1 MKNQFIKKN
10 KKKIAFIFSTFTI
23 YIVLLTIIS
32 NWNTLIFTNR
42 GEPEEIFYI
51 NDKNTYSQEIYLKN
65 TKNMN
70 VNVLID
76 ENLLKYPQTDKYI
89 NFIIEQDVEKSE
101 YKYELKN
108 IDESG
113 WTVINVDTDFSKFK
127 NGKANLIIESEDINE
142 NYIGLLF
149 TSGLQ
154 KYEIKPVKINN
165 IQKDNMYISLSYSI
179 SNNELGFL
187 KSINFCLY
195 IVILELLC
203 IYIYRM
209 YKKFPITV
217 ISFIIVLL
225 SAFKYNTININ
236 EIDGWIR
243 TTWIMDYKFGLL
255 NRGFLGTILSLISN
269 NAISDNTLI
278 ILFRVFTV
286 LLIFISIFWINYIE
300 KNTKECIEIKNNLYL
315 WIFSPLFITYFL
327 SGETL
332 FGRIDI
338 ILLIIFFLSLLII
351 TKKNNHYV
359 NLLLPILFFVGVLVY
374 HEFTILIF
382 PMLILIMYLNYLN
395 SDIFDKKYFFYIMI
409 ASVIVTIITTI
420 CLMFNNS
427 LIKDGVMPS
436 QFYAW
441 MKSKVDMPIDFTQSI
456 TYAYGG
462 RNQKMMDTLDIF
474 RHHLRFRFFL
484 MNVCL
489 SPIYI
494 YISKQYIRIIN
505 NKESIKEKMVY
516 IMLLLSPMLLVLT
529 LNGTDYLRYI
539 CVFFTVYINSFLS
552 ALLIDEK
559 ASIILKKSNESYS
572 GLEKIFHMMF
582 ILIICGF
589 ATNSCWPFMDVDN
602 NIIIFFDN
610 IVNNLN

>member
-10 KKKIAFIFSTFTI
+10 KKKIAFIFSTFAI

-32 NWNTLIFTNR
+32 NWNTLIFINR
-42 GEPEEIFYI
+42 GGLEEIFYI
-51 NDKNTYSQEIYLKN
+51 NDKNTYLQEIYLKN
-65 TKNMN
+65 VKNMN

-76 ENLLKYPQTDKYI
+76 ENLLKYPKTEEYI
-89 NFIIEQDVEKSE
+89 NFIIEQGEEKSE

-127 NGKANLIIESEDINE
+127 NGKANLIIESKNINK

-165 IQKDNMYISLSYSI
+165 IQKDNMYISLSYNI
-179 SNNELGFL
+179 SNNKLGFF
-187 KSINFCLY
+187 KSIKYCLY

-203 IYIYRM
+203 IYLYRT
-209 YKKFPITV
+209 YKKFPVTI
-217 ISFIIVLL
+217 ISLIIVAL

-255 NRGFLGTILSLISN
+255 NRGFLGTILSWISS
-269 NAISDNTLI
+269 NAISDNMLI
-278 ILFRVFTV
+278 VLFRVFT
-286 LLIFISIFWINYIE
+286 LILIFISIFWINYIE
-300 KNTKECIEIKNNLYL
+300 KNTKKDAEIKNNLYL

-327 SGETL
+327 TGKTV

-351 TKKNNHYV
+351 TNKNNHYI
-359 NLLLPILFFVGVLVY
+359 NLLLPILFFIGVLVY

-382 PMLILIMYLNYLN
+382 PMVILIMYINYLN
-395 SDIFDKKYFFYIMI
+395 ADIFDKKYFFYIMLT
-409 ASVIVTIITTI
+409 STIVTVVTTI
-420 CLMFNNS
+420 YLMFNNS
-427 LIKDGVMPS
+427 LIRAEIMPS

-441 MKSKVDMPIDFTQSI
+441 MKSKVDVPIDFTQSI

-474 RHHLRFRFFL
+474 RNHLRFRFFL
-484 MNVCL
+484 MNICL

-494 YISKQYIRIIN
+494 YISKQYIKIIN
-505 NKESIKEKMVY
+505 NKENIKEKIAYV
-516 IMLLLSPMLLVLT
+516 MLLFSPILLILT
-529 LNGTDYLRYI
+529 LDATDYFRYI

-552 ALLIDEK
+552 VLLIDKK
-559 ASIILKKSNESYS
+559 ASIILKTSNESYS
-572 GLEKIFHMMF
+572 GLEKIFHMIF
-582 ILIICGF
+582 VLSICGF
-589 ATNSCWPFMDVDN
+589 LTNTCWPFMDIDN

>member
-1 MKNQFIKKN
+1 M
-10 KKKIAFIFSTFTI
+10 
-23 YIVLLTIIS
+23 S
-32 NWNTLIFTNR
+32 NWNTLVFTNR
-42 GEPEEIFYI
+42 REPEGVFYI
-51 NDKNTYSQEIYLKN
+51 NDKNTYSQEVYLKN
-65 TKNMN
+65 TKDMN
-70 VNVLID
+70 VMVLID
-76 ENLLKYPQTDKYI
+76 EILLKYPQTDKYI
-89 NFIIEQDVEKSE
+89 DFIIEQDEQLSE

-113 WTVINVDTDFSKFK
+113 WTVINIDTDFSKFQ
-127 NGKANLIIESEDINE
+127 NGKANLRIKSENINE
-142 NYIGLLF
+142 DYIGLFL

-154 KYEIKPVKINN
+154 KYDIQPVKINN
-165 IQKDNMYISLSYSI
+165 IQKENMYISLSYNI
-179 SNNELGFL
+179 SNNKLGL
-187 KSINFCLY
+187 SKSIVFYLY
-195 IVILELLC
+195 IVVLELLC
-203 IYIYRM
+203 IYLYRM

-217 ISFIIVLL
+217 ISFIIILFSV
-225 SAFKYNTININ
+225 FKYNTININ

-243 TTWIMDYKFGLL
+243 TTWIMDYKFGFL
-255 NRGFLGTILSLISN
+255 NRGFLGTILSFISN
-269 NAISDNTLI
+269 KTISDNILI
-278 ILFRVFTV
+278 IIFRIFTI

-327 SGETL
+327 SGKTL

-359 NLLLPILFFVGVLVY
+359 NLLLPILFLIGVLVY

-382 PMLILIMYLNYLN
+382 PMLILIMYLHYLN
-395 SDIFDKKYFFYIMI
+395 SNIFDKEYFLYILI
-409 ASVIVTIITTI
+409 ASVIVTVMTTI
-420 CLMFNNS
+420 YLVFNNA
-427 LIKDGVMPS
+427 LLKDEIMPS

-559 ASIILKKSNESYS
+559 ASIILKKSNEGYS

-589 ATNSCWPFMDVDN
+589 ATNSCWPFMDIDN

>member
-195 IVILELLC
+195 IVILEL
-203 IYIYRM
+203 
-209 YKKFPITV
+209 
-217 ISFIIVLL
+217 
-225 SAFKYNTININ
+225 
-236 EIDGWIR
+236 
-243 TTWIMDYKFGLL
+243 
-255 NRGFLGTILSLISN
+255 
-269 NAISDNTLI
+269 
-278 ILFRVFTV
+278 
-286 LLIFISIFWINYIE
+286 
-300 KNTKECIEIKNNLYL
+300 
-315 WIFSPLFITYFL
+315 
-327 SGETL
+327 
-332 FGRIDI
+332 
-338 ILLIIFFLSLLII
+338 
-351 TKKNNHYV
+351 
-359 NLLLPILFFVGVLVY
+359 
-374 HEFTILIF
+374 
-382 PMLILIMYLNYLN
+382 
-395 SDIFDKKYFFYIMI
+395 
-409 ASVIVTIITTI
+409 
-420 CLMFNNS
+420 
-427 LIKDGVMPS
+427 
-436 QFYAW
+436 
-441 MKSKVDMPIDFTQSI
+441 
-456 TYAYGG
+456 
-462 RNQKMMDTLDIF
+462 
-474 RHHLRFRFFL
+474 
-484 MNVCL
+484 
-489 SPIYI
+489 
-494 YISKQYIRIIN
+494 
-505 NKESIKEKMVY
+505 
-516 IMLLLSPMLLVLT
+516 
-529 LNGTDYLRYI
+529 
-539 CVFFTVYINSFLS
+539 
-552 ALLIDEK
+552 
-559 ASIILKKSNESYS
+559 
-572 GLEKIFHMMF
+572 
-582 ILIICGF
+582 
-589 ATNSCWPFMDVDN
+589 
-602 NIIIFFDN
+602 
-610 IVNNLN
+610 